1 MPYLNEHAARLLDPD
16 LFDPDTFRRT
26 HGSGEGRVQG
36 VKIPDTIDVIWGKL
50 KEKNKP
56 SDPVVAQALR
66 FPIEHWTFEET
77 KNWLEKNGIKYI
89 ELVKAKGNK
98 KNIEMEKEIRSFESD
113 CAIEEREID
122 GVNKK
127 IVTGYAA
134 VFNKESRDLGGFT
147 EILSPECF
155 ENCDLSDVA
164 ALFNHDPNL
173 VLARKFNDSGT
184 LSLQIDERGLKY
196 TFELPKHHIGAML
209 EESIKRGDVL
219 HSSFAFTI
227 KSDKWEKIEE
237 RVIRIIT
244 SINKLYDISPVLSP
258 AYYATT
264 VTMRGLE
271 EFKKSSEIP
280 INTIYTRYRLE
291 HVKHQI

>member
-127 IVTGYAA
+127 
-134 VFNKESRDLGGFT
+134 S
-147 EILSPECF
+147 F
-155 ENCDLSDVA
+155 ET
-164 ALFNHDPNL
+164 
-173 VLARKFNDSGT
+173 T
-184 LSLQIDERGLKY
+184 LS
-196 TFELPKHHIGAML
+196 
-209 EESIKRGDVL
+209 
-219 HSSFAFTI
+219 
-227 KSDKWEKIEE
+227 
-237 RVIRIIT
+237 
-244 SINKLYDISPVLSP
+244 
-258 AYYATT
+258 
-264 VTMRGLE
+264 
-271 EFKKSSEIP
+271 
-280 INTIYTRYRLE
+280 INTSFRGFINNLFTAHHSRYSISEASLPS
-291 HVKHQI
+291 K

>member
-1 MPYLNEHAARLLDPD
+1 MPYLNEHAARLMDPD

-196 TFELPKHHIGAML
+196 TFELPNHYVGGLLM
-209 EESIKRGDVL
+209 ESIKRGDVM

-227 KSDKWEKIEE
+227 ESDKWEKRGEM
-237 RVIRIIT
+237 VIRTIT
-244 SINKLYDISPVLSP
+244 SVKKLYDVSPVLSP
-258 AYYATT
+258 AYYSTS
-264 VTMRGLE
+264 VTMRSFDD
-271 EFKKSSEIP
+271 FKQSSEKP
-280 INTIYTRYRLE
+280 LNTIYTRYRLE
-291 HVKHQI
+291 HVK

>member
-196 TFELPKHHIGAML
+196 TFELPNHYVGGLLM
-209 EESIKRGDVL
+209 ESIKRGDVM

-227 KSDKWEKIEE
+227 ESDKWEKRGEM
-237 RVIRIIT
+237 VIRTIT
-244 SINKLYDISPVLSP
+244 SVKKLYDVSPVLSP
-258 AYYATT
+258 AYYSTS
-264 VTMRGLE
+264 VTMRSFDD
-271 EFKKSSEIP
+271 FKQSSEKP
-280 INTIYTRYRLE
+280 LNTIYTRYRLE
-291 HVKHQI
+291 HVK

>member
-1 MPYLNEHAARLLDPD
+1 
-16 LFDPDTFRRT
+16 
-26 HGSGEGRVQG
+26 
-36 VKIPDTIDVIWGKL
+36 
-50 KEKNKP
+50 
-56 SDPVVAQALR
+56 
-66 FPIEHWTFEET
+66 
-77 KNWLEKNGIKYI
+77 
-89 ELVKAKGNK
+89 
-98 KNIEMEKEIRSFESD
+98 MEKEIRSFESD

-196 TFELPKHHIGAML
+196 TFELPNHYVGGLLM
-209 EESIKRGDVL
+209 ESIKRGDVM

-227 KSDKWEKIEE
+227 ESDKWEKRGEM
-237 RVIRIIT
+237 VIRTIT
-244 SINKLYDISPVLSP
+244 SVKKLYDVSPVLSP
-258 AYYATT
+258 AYYSTS
-264 VTMRGLE
+264 VTMRSFDD
-271 EFKKSSEIP
+271 FKQSSEKP
-280 INTIYTRYRLE
+280 LNTIYTRYRLE
-291 HVKHQI
+291 HVK